1 MTEVQPNGD
10 GLLHVIRSG
19 EWEDQPALE
28 EYRAEWL
35 SNLLVERAAWGEA
48 ATVMQ
53 LAGVQIGGSGAIWFR
68 FWLPD
73 PQQIIDKYF
82 DDAGRSIGIY
92 IPIVDTFQFDGE
104 QYHAT
109 HLILGLW
116 LATSGHVTVIG
127 EAEFDA
133 ATRLGLL
140 SEGQVRWAESRIR
153 EVTADISRSRLPP
166 PLIRNFSIDKG

>member
-1 MTEVQPNGD
+1 M
-10 GLLHVIRSG
+10 IRSG
-19 EWEDQPALE
+19 EWEDQPAVAD
-28 EYRAEWL
+28 YRAEWL
-35 SNLLVERAAWGEA
+35 SNLLVERADWRADAEPVNLG
-48 ATVMQ
+48 
-53 LAGVQIGGSGAIWFR
+53 GVQIGSPNGVWFR

-82 DDAGRSIGIY
+82 DADGTSIGIY

-104 QYHAT
+104 QYHTT

-116 LATSGHVTVIG
+116 LTASGHVTVIG
-127 EAEFDA
+127 EVEFDA
-133 ATRLGLL
+133 AIRLGAL

-166 PLIRNFSIDKG
+166 PLIRNFSLDKPNSTETTQFDRDKR

>member
-1 MTEVQPNGD
+1 MTEVKPNGD
-10 GLLHVIRSG
+10 HVLRVIRSG
-19 EWEDQPALE
+19 EWEEQPTVGD
-28 EYRAEWL
+28 YRAEWL
-35 SNLLVERAAWGEA
+35 SNLLVERVALRPDAHPV
-48 ATVMQ
+48 T
-53 LAGVQIGGSGAIWFR
+53 LDGVEIGRPDGVWFR

-82 DDAGRSIGIY
+82 GADGRSIGIY

-116 LATSGHVTVIG
+116 LASSGHVTVIG
-127 EAEFDA
+127 EAEFESA
-133 ATRLGLL
+133 VRLGIL
-140 SEGQVRWAESRIR
+140 SEGQVLWAESRIR
-153 EVTADISRSRLPP
+153 EVTADVNRSRLPP